1 MTDAP
6 DAATATVAESLRM
19 EGDFFPDE
27 FADVVE
33 RFGSLENR
41 LRSFP
46 SGSVVLVLAM
56 KERDQPSQRT
66 TLEADVIGH
75 PRLMATSVELDR
87 DAALLEVRDDL
98 IRQLSDRQNRREPR
112 QNRQL
117 REKDPS

>member
-1 MTDAP
+1 MTDSP
-6 DAATATVAESLRM
+6 DAATVAESLRL
-19 EGDFFPDE
+19 EGDFSPDE

-56 KERDQPSQRT
+56 KERDQASQRT
-66 TLEADVIGH
+66 TLEADVIGQ

-87 DAALLEVRDDL
+87 DAALIEVRDDL
-98 IRQLSDRQNRREPR
+98 IRQLTDRQNRGEPR

-117 REKDPS
+117 RENDPS